1 LSVRIA
7 STNTISRAR
16 GAMKNV
22 TFQSESVSISK
33 GSPTVRPRKA
43 ALVRN
48 SDAVARKD
56 KVKGNGDDD
65 DDDDDADDDN
75 ASLPDAPLK
84 RRRRVFRAWKNG
96 LILFIS
102 FIDIDIH
109 QKNVF
114 LFRIYLKSNVEHF
127 GGRASAWP
135 ARIGGNGAKARCL
148 GNRRDFSS
156 IHPTITNI
164 VTWIN
169 TTSCENPRCWRDWA
183 SSGLERLDTIS
194 FFIIIIIF

>member
-1 LSVRIA
+1 
-7 STNTISRAR
+7 
-16 GAMKNV
+16 MKNV

-84 RRRRVFRAWKNG
+84 RRRRVFRA
-96 LILFIS
+96 
-102 FIDIDIH
+102 
-109 QKNVF
+109 
-114 LFRIYLKSNVEHF
+114 
-127 GGRASAWP
+127 
-135 ARIGGNGAKARCL
+135 
-148 GNRRDFSS
+148 
-156 IHPTITNI
+156 
-164 VTWIN
+164 
-169 TTSCENPRCWRDWA
+169 
-183 SSGLERLDTIS
+183 
-194 FFIIIIIF
+194 